1 MSEYVIT
8 CPLCG
13 KRYKLTPKDPST
25 LVNKSFSCPRCRYT
39 TSFLTLIKDLP
50 AAQPVTYSEP
60 PAPHAKPQIPH
71 GMTKVATDARTQDK
85 AYLSVLGSNSKFILN
100 PGFYILGRKSSDSP
114 ATLQLA
120 PDISMSRQHAR
131 LSVHFVG
138 GKLKA
143 QIVGLKANNPIFING
158 KMCAAGQPC
167 MLKSGDKLQLGSTR
181 VIFTI

>member
-8 CPLCG
+8 CPFC
-13 KRYKLTPKDPST
+13 KRQYKLTPKDPST
-25 LVNKSFSCPRCRYT
+25 LVNKTFSCPKCRYT

-50 AAQPVTYSEP
+50 AAQPVTYTEAPVP
-60 PAPHAKPQIPH
+60 PVKPQVQH
-71 GMTKVATDARTQDK
+71 GLTQIATNAGSQDK
-85 AYLSVLGSNSKFILN
+85 AYLSVLGCNSKFILKQ
-100 PGFYILGRKSSDSP
+100 GFYILGRKSSDSP

-131 LSVHFVG
+131 LSVQFVG
-138 GKLKA
+138 GRLKA
-143 QIVGLKANNPIFING
+143 QIVGLKANNPIFVNG